1 MIGIQLLKISKT
13 VEVARLGHGVV
24 RRRRSHDQQLLPALL
39 VVRVED
45 GGAQGNG
52 VAALI
57 SLVLRPELE
66 PPSDDRSCL

>member
-1 MIGIQLLKISKT
+1 MIEIQLLKISKT

-24 RRRRSHDQQLLPALL
+24 RRRSHDQHQLLPALL

-45 GGAQGNG
+45 AGAQGNG

-66 PPSDDRSCL
+66 PPSDERWCL

>member
-1 MIGIQLLKISKT
+1 MIEIQLLKISKT

-24 RRRRSHDQQLLPALL
+24 RRRSHDQHQLLPALL

-52 VAALI
+52 VAARI
-57 SLVLRPELE
+57 SLVLRQELE
-66 PPSDDRSCL
+66 PPSDERWCL